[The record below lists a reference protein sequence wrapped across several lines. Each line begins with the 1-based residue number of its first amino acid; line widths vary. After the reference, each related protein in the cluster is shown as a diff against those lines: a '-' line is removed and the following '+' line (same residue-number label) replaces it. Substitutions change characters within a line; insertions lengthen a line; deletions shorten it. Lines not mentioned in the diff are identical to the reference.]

1 MSVDRNRR
9 RISTETL
16 RRYFDVLM
24 AHLEDAG
31 RGTVPLPDDYY
42 WDVPP
47 RVMYDVYKKP
57 SRDLTIGQISED
69 LEFLDQ
75 CVDDPE
81 MVVPYALVWPAHVL
95 KAVGSA
101 RIAP

>member
-1 MSVDRNRR
+1 MSADSSHRE
-9 RISTETL
+9 ISTATL

-24 AHLEDAG
+24 AHLEDTG

-47 RVMYDVYKKP
+47 RVMHDVYKKP
-57 SRDLTIGQISED
+57 ARELTIGQISED

-81 MVVPYALVWPAHVL
+81 MTVPYALVWLAHVL

-101 RIAP
+101 